1 MSCLDTL
8 REAVLLLSFCAVCGL
23 LFHFLLPEGGV
34 SRTAKT
40 VMSLLMLCALCMPL
54 FRVLDAF
61 DGASGNSRI
70 FSSFGERDTTFPADL
85 YREAVAEEVR
95 GACGAIVEKYTD
107 VPYEITA
114 DVHISDDGNIRIE
127 RVRIIFDALPE
138 GRNAIERDITE
149 ACGIVPAIGVKHED
163 G

>member
-1 MSCLDTL
+1 MDTL

-23 LFHFLLPEGGV
+23 LFHFLLPEGNV
-34 SRTAKT
+34 SRMAKT
-40 VMSLLMLCALCMPL
+40 VMSLLMLCALCTPL

-70 FSSFGERDTTFPADL
+70 FSSFGERDTTFPEDL
-85 YREAVAEEVR
+85 YRQTVEKEV
-95 GACGAIVEKYTD
+95 CGVCGDIVKKYTD

-114 DVHISDDGNIRIE
+114 DVHISDDGGIRIE
-127 RVRIIFDALPE
+127 RVRIVFDALPE
-138 GRNAIERDITE
+138 GRDAIEKEITE